1 MCSCVV
7 TAAVGVGSNL
17 GDREAMVEFA
27 RAALASAEGVSRLRM
42 SAAHTTPALTL
53 PGSPPQPDYLNAAA
67 VMETRLGA
75 RALLELLLS
84 IERRAGRD
92 RAAEPRWGARVLD
105 LDLLVY
111 GDAVIDEEGLTVPH
125 PRMREREFVL
135 APLAEVAPGLIAP
148 GGDGST
154 VVELLVRRR
163 AGTIRT

>member
-1 MCSCVV
+1 MGSRVV

-17 GDREAMVEFA
+17 GDREAMLALAWE
-27 RAALASAEGVSRLRM
+27 ALASFEGVSGLRM
-42 SAAHTTPALTL
+42 SSAHETPALTL

-67 VMETRLGA
+67 VMETTLGA

-92 RAAEPRWGARVLD
+92 RATEPRWGARVLD

-135 APLAEVAPGLIAP
+135 APLAEVAPGLVAP
-148 GGDGST
+148 GGDGAT
-154 VVELLVRRR
+154 VSELLSRFR
-163 AGTIRT
+163 AGTISA